1 MVIDFTVY
9 VAFNVSFVIVLSLV
23 VLLNRKEK

>member
-9 VAFNVSFVIVLSLV
+9 VVFNVSFVIVLSLV